1 MIDKND
7 NKRLRDATLAN
18 VTKEMDL
25 PRLSASV
32 ERRTTRKLP
41 SQLSTSGRK
50 MKKRVLLKSSEFVV
64 ATLRPTPLIHLK
76 AKTARKKPAK

>member
-7 NKRLRDATLAN
+7 NKRLRDATLAD

-32 ERRTTRKLP
+32 ERCTTRKLP
-41 SQLSTSGRK
+41 SQLSTSGGKR
-50 MKKRVLLKSSEFVV
+50 KKRALLKSSEFVV
-64 ATLRPTPLIHLK
+64 ATLRPTPLIQVK